1 MIVSVSRRTDI
12 PAYYAAWF
20 MGRVDSGYCLV
31 ANPFD
36 ARRIT
41 RVSLKGEDVD
51 FLVFWTRD
59 PRPLI
64 PHLPELEAR
73 GLRFYFQMTISG
85 YPPEV
90 EPGAPPLD
98 DAIGAMRELISA
110 LGSRR
115 VIWRY
120 DPIFVAR
127 PDASRGA
134 AAPPKLDADWHRA
147 NFARIASSLAGTS
160 AGARRGGPERVVFSV
175 LDEYSGT
182 ARALGRA
189 GYPEAVFGSPRFARA
204 TTGAEGSAASVAQR
218 ELFAVSEP
226 HPERRT
232 LPEPYP
238 ALLADLAAIA
248 RSKGMAPSACAEP
261 FDLSG
266 LGIASGA
273 CVDRS
278 LASSVWGAAAGI
290 ARAEGK
296 DAGQRG
302 ACRCAPSVDIG
313 SYGSCPRGC
322 VYCYATRGRA
332 RLLERGP
339 GDERL

>member
-1 MIVSVSRRTDI
+1 MIVSASRRTDI
-12 PAYYAAWF
+12 PAYYSSWF
-20 MGRVDSGYCLV
+20 MGRIAAGYCLV

-36 ARRIT
+36 VRRIT
-41 RVSLKGEDVD
+41 RVSLKDENVD

-64 PHLPELEAR
+64 PSLAELEAR
-73 GLRFYFQMTISG
+73 GLRIYFQMTISG
-85 YPPEV
+85 YPPEL

-98 DAIGAMRELISA
+98 EAIGAMRELICA
-110 LGSRR
+110 LGGRR

-127 PDASRGA
+127 PGGA
-134 AAPPKLDADWHRA
+134 HGPEAPAIEAEWHRR
-147 NFARIASSLAGTS
+147 NFEFIASGLE
-160 AGARRGGPERVVFSV
+160 GGPERVVFSV

-182 ARALGRA
+182 ARALERS
-189 GYPEAVFGSPRFARA
+189 GYYDTVFGSPRKGEPRA
-204 TTGAEGSAASVAQR
+204 
-218 ELFAVSEP
+218 EP
-226 HPERRT
+226 LA

-248 RSKGMAPSACAEP
+248 RSKGMKPTSCAEP

-266 LGIASGA
+266 LGIGSGA
-273 CVDRS
+273 CVDQS
-278 LASSVWGAAAGI
+278 LACSIWGEAALSSRAG
-290 ARAEGK
+290 RK
-296 DAGQRG
+296 DAGQRE

-322 VYCYATRGRA
+322 AYCYATRGKA

-339 GDERL
+339 EDERL